1 MLASQAKR
9 VLEETLE
16 AHGATLE
23 SPEFLALWRAFCSY
37 AERPI
42 ADLDPYQDEDLV
54 LFHAGMA
61 ELKPGVL
68 PPDAGS
74 TAYVVGFLRQLS
86 FTDSDGEYLGMEQ
99 LRLDIVFLASPMLA
113 RLPETTI
120 WGVAGLTGS
129 CGASRDQEGTYRT
142 VPAWKEAV
150 ERSET
155 FQAASSSA
163 PARALLSP
171 QAG

>member
-1 MLASQAKR
+1 MLASEAKH
-9 VLEETLE
+9 VLEETLV

-42 ADLDPYQDEDLV
+42 ADLDPHHDEDLA
-54 LFHAGMA
+54 LFEAGME

-74 TAYVVGFLRQLS
+74 SAYVVGFVRQLS

-99 LRLDIVFLASPMLA
+99 LRLDIVFLPSPMLA
-113 RLPETTI
+113 RLPEATI
-120 WGVAGLTGS
+120 WGVAGLAGS
-129 CGASRDQEGTYRT
+129 SGASPDQEGTYRT
-142 VPAWKEAV
+142 VPAWRNAV
-150 ERSET
+150 ERTES
-155 FQAASSSA
+155 FHAASSSA

-171 QAG
+171 